1 MKVHMITEQSVIFK
15 TKKAGLTGEDQ
26 TKTIDVDIFFPILFD
41 DFIDISPS
49 IEGIMYFVYSSMIVV
64 GSFHVEE
71 TVSQQTHER
80 PFLQPGTRT
89 RLSTEMIFVVFF

>member
-1 MKVHMITEQSVIFK
+1 
-15 TKKAGLTGEDQ
+15 
-26 TKTIDVDIFFPILFD
+26 
-41 DFIDISPS
+41 
-49 IEGIMYFVYSSMIVV
+49 MYFVYSSMIVV

-89 RLSTEMIFVVFF
+89 RLSTEMIFVVFFK

>member
-1 MKVHMITEQSVIFK
+1 
-15 TKKAGLTGEDQ
+15 
-26 TKTIDVDIFFPILFD
+26 
-41 DFIDISPS
+41 
-49 IEGIMYFVYSSMIVV
+49 MYFVYSSMIVV

-89 RLSTEMIFVVFF
+89 RLSTEMIFVVFLNNFFDALPCIEDMCYHFI